1 MVGSINCQK
10 NIKKVVG
17 IRGCILL
24 FFVLIY
30 VLVNWKIVVH
40 LFEYVVSCMGMM
52 LFEIILCEN
61 GSRGYFA
68 KLENAINFWI

>member
-1 MVGSINCQK
+1 LPKKHKKGCGDKRLYFAIFCVNLCVGKLENCSA
-10 NIKKVVG
+10 
-17 IRGCILL
+17 
-24 FFVLIY
+24 FV
-30 VLVNWKIVVH
+30 
-40 LFEYVVSCMGMM
+40 EYVVSCMGMM